1 MIKIL
6 DTLYGQKTW
15 VSYMLHMETHAV
27 KLPAHSF
34 CADVNVYAISLI
46 ARWPHSVTLCGREL
60 RG

>member
-6 DTLYGQKTW
+6 DALYGQKTW

-34 CADVNVYAISLI
+34 CADVLMLMLMSMPYPSSLGD
-46 ARWPHSVTLCGREL
+46 PSL
-60 RG
+60 